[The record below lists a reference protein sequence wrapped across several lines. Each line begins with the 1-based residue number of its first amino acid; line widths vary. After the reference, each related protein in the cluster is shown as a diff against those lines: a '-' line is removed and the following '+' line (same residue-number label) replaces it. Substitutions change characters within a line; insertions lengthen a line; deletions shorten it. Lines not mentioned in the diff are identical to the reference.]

1 MKKNYQMKWNP
12 KKRGV
17 LFSVIAL
24 IFIATTAYK
33 NDYFEI
39 AKQLDIFSTL
49 FKEVNMN
56 YVDKTNP
63 AELMQSSVTQ
73 MLKELDPYTTYAS
86 EQDVEAGRMK
96 QSNAYV
102 GIGATLNS
110 SENKLII
117 VEVFKDLPADNV
129 GLKAG
134 DEIIEIDG
142 FNVADLK
149 ETATQVL
156 NGKKNTKVALTYMR
170 NGEKSTVMV
179 KRGDKTPKAVPVYK
193 ILEKGVGYIALDRF
207 TQTASR
213 EVENAVKLMLIDE
226 VKGIVLDLRN
236 NPGGLVSEAVKI
248 VNLFVEKGQLV
259 VSTKS
264 NIETYN
270 QTYITKKQP
279 LSLDVPLVVIINQ
292 KSASASEIVA
302 GALQDLD
309 RAVVIGKRSFGK
321 GLVQRYKPLPY
332 GSQLK
337 VTIAR
342 YYTPSRR
349 CIQALDYRNRKEDG
363 TAIRFKKE
371 EYAAF
376 KTKNG
381 RLVYDGGGINPDIVE
396 GTKTTSKFIETLLN
410 SALVFDYVN
419 RYYYA
424 NTLDNFEGFS
434 LNTGDFERF
443 KSMSLDKKYN
453 LDDESLKEINNLKK
467 TLKDEGFGTMTSS
480 FKTFEKSLQ
489 TAKLELIN
497 QFKDDILAA
506 LENEIIKRYFYR
518 EGMYSYLL
526 STNAE
531 IFKAQEIITDIQTY
545 QNILK

>member
-17 LFSVIAL
+17 LFGVIAL

-102 GIGATLNS
+102 GVGATLNS

-134 DEIIEIDG
+134 DEIIEIGG

-156 NGKKNTKVALTYMR
+156 NGQKNTKVALTYMR
-170 NGEKSTVMV
+170 NGKRSTVMV

-193 ILEKGVGYIALDRF
+193 ILENGVGYIALDRF

-337 VTIAR
+337 VTISR
-342 YYTPSRR
+342 YYTPSGR
-349 CIQALDYRNRKEDG
+349 CIQALDYRNRREDG
-363 TAIRFKKE
+363 TAIRIKEE

-376 KTKNG
+376 KTKND
-381 RLVYDGGGINPDIVE
+381 RLVYDGGGIDPDIVE

-424 NTLDNFEGFS
+424 NALDNFEGFG
-434 LNTGDFERF
+434 LNTADFERF

-453 LDDESLKEINNLKK
+453 FEDESLKEINNLKK
-467 TLKDEGFGTMTSS
+467 MLKDEGFGAMTSS

-497 QFKDDILAA
+497 QFKDDILAG

-531 IFKAQEIITDIQTY
+531 IFKAQEIITDIQTKK
-545 QNILK
+545 NILK